1 MDYSWR
7 PKTVRNYRI
16 TDRNEI
22 PDGQPSGMCRQDF
35 IVRKDHLS
43 WRLADRKVFLTG
55 APDGLWEGGSGW
67 IPDGYPSGTVVLT
80 VRKSAMSSKKNYT
93 CGTTYIKF
101 SLYASSIYMSII
113 YIYQTVI
120 HQAIGLERI
129 FDYHIYNFSDLQ
141 VLVYIQLMS
150 SLQKLHTDQYNTRS
164 RKLKFSS
171 PLKLNKS
178 SISASLS
185 TSELGLSWKEEFQKS
200 HK

>member
-1 MDYSWR
+1 MKFLMANRRESTDMTPLSG
-7 PKTVRNYRI
+7 KT
-16 TDRNEI
+16 T
-22 PDGQPSGMCRQDF
+22 
-35 IVRKDHLS
+35 LS

-55 APDGLWEGGSGW
+55 VPDGLREGGSGW
-67 IPDGYPSGTVVLT
+67 IRDGYPSGTVVLT
-80 VRKSAMSSKKNYT
+80 VRKSAVSSKKNYT

-113 YIYQTVI
+113 YIDQTVFR
-120 HQAIGLERI
+120 QANGLHWTN
-129 FDYHIYNFSDLQ
+129 DYKIYNFSDLQ
-141 VLVYIQLMS
+141 VLCIRLMS

-171 PLKLNKS
+171 PLNKS

-200 HK
+200 LEGKWEAAQGK

>member
-1 MDYSWR
+1 MFRSCCSNRPTKHYQKMDYSWQ

-22 PDGQPSGMCRQDF
+22 PDGQLSGMCRQDF

-67 IPDGYPSGTVVLT
+67 IPDGYPSGIVVLA
-80 VRKSAMSSKKNYT
+80 VRKSTMSSKKNYT

-113 YIYQTVI
+113 YIYQTCHPASYWI
-120 HQAIGLERI
+120 RM
-129 FDYHIYNFSDLQ
+129 NKWLQ
-141 VLVYIQLMS
+141 DI
-150 SLQKLHTDQYNTRS
+150 
-164 RKLKFSS
+164 
-171 PLKLNKS
+171 
-178 SISASLS
+178 
-185 TSELGLSWKEEFQKS
+185 
-200 HK
+200 